1 MDKRFTE
8 EQILEFLWDADMGVP
23 VPLLC
28 RRHGFTEQHFQQW
41 RAVLVGGRPSLARRL
56 ADLEREN
63 VQLKRLLADAVV
75 SPVRTVEAS
84 TLQWPELCAR

>member
-8 EQILEFLWDADMGVP
+8 EEILEFLWDADMGVP

-28 RRHGFTEQHFQQW
+28 RKHGFTEHNFQQW

-63 VQLKRLLADAVV
+63 VQLKRLLADAVI
-75 SPVRTVEAS
+75 SPVRAIDPAQ
-84 TLQWPELCAR
+84 LKWPELSAH